1 MNPGGGVR
9 ERMFA
14 QEDEIEIVDEVS
26 GDASR
31 PSTSRRLERGNRS
44 QNRGEAGLNF
54 DRE

>member
-1 MNPGGGVR
+1 MNPGGEVR
-9 ERMFA
+9 ERMLV
-14 QEDEIEIVDEVS
+14 QEDEIEIVDEIS

>member
-9 ERMFA
+9 ESMFA
-14 QEDEIEIVDEVS
+14 QEDEIEIVDEIS
-26 GDASR
+26 GDTGR

-54 DRE
+54 DRG